1 MPCDDLADAKA
12 DLAASIAVMACCP
25 CGPCA
30 AGISETIAIAWVKIF
45 AAMATSFFRPI
56 SCTRSLAAPPASC
69 AAASWIK
76 EAVRLIL
83 ARSSAI
89 WLPASAC
96 ASASAPSSLA
106 AAATTRRETC
116 AWRRSCLHHARWL
129 WPRRFVEERTS
140 SRRCCTL
147 GTWLRKLAAACVSSG
162 AATSCAEG
170 ASSLEGAAWTALL
183 PKMDISSRSEVLSSS
198 EPSTSTSSEEDASA
212 SPATPPPR
220 RCSCTKLMGAS
231 PSSSSSPLLFAS
243 GTGSAAFGCACAALG
258 CVVENTCKAFSTSS
272 IELFCC
278 TLSSAMA
285 WALSAVDEQACRR
298 AMRKP
303 SALDALPRW
312 SSSRR
317 LASTERACNCAKA
330 GSITRSSPW
339 SDSKVCLLFSAMA
352 GVRCGFFW
360 I

>member
-56 SCTRSLAAPPASC
+56 SCTRSLDAPPESC

-76 EAVRLIL
+76 ETVLLIL

-162 AATSCAEG
+162 AATS
-170 ASSLEGAAWTALL
+170 SSLEGAAWTALL

-212 SPATPPPR
+212 SLATLPPR

-243 GTGSAAFGCACAALG
+243 GTGSAAFGCVCAALG
-258 CVVENTCKAFSTSS
+258 CVMENTCKAFSTSS

-285 WALSAVDEQACRR
+285 WALSAVDAQACRR

-303 SALDALPRW
+303 SALEALPRW